1 MYNLYCQYIDKGFS
15 TYIVNILKRMYNL
28 YCQYIEP
35 VPVEPVE
42 RFRRNR
48 QGHHIVCSPPLW
60 LDQSNKELWLAVE

>member
-1 MYNLYCQYIDKGFS
+1 MKYHELYQHIYSAKLFQR
-15 TYIVNILKRMYNL
+15 TEILQAISL
-28 YCQYIEP
+28 PLIEP
-35 VPVEPVE
+35 VPVE